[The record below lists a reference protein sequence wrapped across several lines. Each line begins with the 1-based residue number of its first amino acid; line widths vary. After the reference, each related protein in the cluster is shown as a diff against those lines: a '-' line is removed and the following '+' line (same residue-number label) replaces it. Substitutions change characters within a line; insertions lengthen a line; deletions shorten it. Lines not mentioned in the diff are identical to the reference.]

1 MTVGS
6 STINLHKNK
15 LKKKFAVLRTLVVD
29 HLDNMTSQCR
39 EERASYQIISTGKCE
54 CSLG

>member
-6 STINLHKNK
+6 SAINLHKNK

-39 EERASYQIISTGKCE
+39 KERASYQIIWTGE
-54 CSLG
+54 MRV